1 MLARLLLSAG
11 KHGMPPQ
18 EGKCTFGNKCK
29 WSHEVQEGA
38 RGEFHNAS
46 AKEKG
51 EGKKE
56 KFMSLITSKTTK
68 QMVADLL
75 TKAVS
80 KLTFETLVG
89 SLFGKEM

>member
-1 MLARLLLSAG
+1 MAENIPKPKPKSNQPCW
-11 KHGMPPQ
+11 KFQ

-38 RGEFHNAS
+38 RGEFRNAS

-56 KFMSLITSKTTK
+56 KFMSL
-68 QMVADLL
+68 MAEV
-75 TKAVS
+75 
-80 KLTFETLVG
+80 
-89 SLFGKEM
+89 FGEED